1 MNDIIND
8 VNELKENILKSSEY
22 LNFKNSEKK
31 FDNNKEVNSIIARI
45 KKLQQTIINKEDKQ
59 IDSNKEEVE
68 LQSLYKELET
78 FSDYIEYKKNA
89 RIFNN
94 LITSIQKEF
103 EEYFNSFIL

>member
-22 LNFKNSEKK
+22 LNFKNSE
-31 FDNNKEVNSIIARI
+31 NKEVNSIIARI

-89 RIFNN
+89 RIFND
-94 LITSIQKEF
+94 LITNVQKEF